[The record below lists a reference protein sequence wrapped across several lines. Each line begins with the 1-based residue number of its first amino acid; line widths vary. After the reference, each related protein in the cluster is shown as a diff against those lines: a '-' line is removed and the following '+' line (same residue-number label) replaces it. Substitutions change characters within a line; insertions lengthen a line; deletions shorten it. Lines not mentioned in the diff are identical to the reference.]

1 MSANPESPLAS
12 RIRRLQTMVKAHP
25 LSPLFAR
32 LADSYLEAGDPQR
45 ALHICLE
52 GLKTYP
58 EYVSAH
64 FVLAK
69 IYLAFR
75 RYHDARES
83 LKRTLELLPTSMG
96 AAELYR
102 RSFALEKEFPSPDRF
117 VSAREIVEADGIP
130 SPEEV
135 RRTRWSEREDLIP
148 GSGLFAR
155 PKSAAPPP
163 ASPPA
168 REELDLESLAER
180 LENARIPIVEE
191 DATEAH
197 SLQVTAMPGD
207 IETRPMTETLAT
219 IYVRQEK
226 YAEAARVYEYLMS
239 KHPEREADFADV
251 IRQLRERQQRPQNPS
266 TPQDRA

>member
-1 MSANPESPLAS
+1 MSVNPESPLAS
-12 RIRRLQTMVKAHP
+12 RIRRMQTMVKAHP

-32 LADSYLEAGDPQR
+32 LADGYLEAGDPER
-45 ALHICLE
+45 ALQVCLE
-52 GLKTYP
+52 GLKNYP
-58 EYVSAH
+58 EYASAH
-64 FVLAK
+64 VVLAK

-83 LKRTLELLPTSMG
+83 LKRSLDLLPTSMG

-130 SPEEV
+130 EDVHRS
-135 RRTRWSEREDLIP
+135 RWSEREDLIP

-155 PKSAAPPP
+155 PKSSAPSTP
-163 ASPPA
+163 ALPA

-191 DATEAH
+191 EAAEPR
-197 SLQVTAMPGD
+197 SLQVQAKPDD
-207 IETRPMTETLAT
+207 IETRPMTETLAA

-226 YAEAARVYEYLMS
+226 YAEAARVYEYLMRT
-239 KHPEREADFADV
+239 HPEREADFADV

-266 TPQDRA
+266 SPQGPA